1 MRSYMQLNIYIQTYT
16 HKYTY
21 TFIHIPTITYSII
34 YAYMHLHIHS
44 YAHRYIYS
52 YKREQTLKI
61 HTHTYKRGIVPYN
74 AERVRNYSINILLLI
89 QSQRANRFRLSPE
102 VFDTIEQLKVKI
114 VKSYMSKPFEH
125 LEIDLV
131 GLNFL
136 FNKSEAVYKL
146 RVIDKESRFNFVFP
160 I

>member
-1 MRSYMQLNIYIQTYT
+1 M
-16 HKYTY
+16 
-21 TFIHIPTITYSII
+21 YS
-34 YAYMHLHIHS
+34 
-44 YAHRYIYS
+44 
-52 YKREQTLKI
+52 REW
-61 HTHTYKRGIVPYN
+61 
-74 AERVRNYSINILLLI
+74 VRNYLIKILLLL

-125 LEIDLV
+125 LQIDLV